1 MIQINN
7 LSVSVYKSEEDL
19 EKKIAKELKVNKEEI
34 INFDILKKSID
45 ARKKDDVRYVYSL
58 AVNVKNEKKLLKKFA
73 SDINISKYEE
83 STYVLPKQGVIS
95 LKERPVIAGFGP
107 AGIFAAYALAKS
119 GFRPIVIERGEDVD
133 KRTVSVDK
141 FWEYNELNTE
151 SNVSFG
157 EGGAGT
163 FSDGKLN
170 TMVKDRSGRN
180 NEVLRTLVHF
190 GAPRCIL
197 TDPKPH
203 IGTDLLKGII
213 KNIREEII
221 RLGGD
226 VRFSTKLEDINFQD
240 NHLKSIK
247 LSDRDTIN
255 CEVLAL
261 AVGHSARDTF
271 KLLYDRNIKI
281 EPKSF
286 AIGLRVQHPQNM
298 INVSQYGKEAADILP
313 TASYKL
319 TAKSS
324 SARGVYSFCMCPG
337 GYVVNASTEKEK
349 LAINGMSYHDRE
361 SDSAN
366 SAIIVTVDPGDFND
380 NTPLSG
386 MYFQQELESIC
397 YKAGDSLI
405 PVQLLGD
412 FMKGKESS
420 GFGETVPC
428 FKGRYRFCR
437 LDKILPEFIVTALKE
452 AFISFDKKIKG
463 FAREDAILAA
473 IESRTSSPIR
483 IVRDENLESSIKG
496 IYPCGEGAGYAGGIS
511 SAAMDGL
518 KVAES
523 IISKYNNN
531 LIRR

>member
-58 AVNVKNEKKLLKKFA
+58 AVNVKDEKKLLKKFA

-197 TDPKPH
+197 TDSKPH

-412 FMKGKESS
+412 FIKGKESS

-523 IISKYNNN
+523 IISKYNND